1 MEEYDEEQFKR
12 VYADYILLTNKLSEE
27 NDTLMLAAV
36 LTTIGLSLY
45 RTSLTGEDYDK
56 MIDAIVSYKDQ
67 VKSLNTPE
75 GYVN

>member
-45 RTSLTGEDYDK
+45 RTSLTENDYDK

-67 VKSLNTPE
+67 VKTFDNTG

>member
-1 MEEYDEEQFKR
+1 
-12 VYADYILLTNKLSEE
+12 
-27 NDTLMLAAV
+27 MLAAV

-67 VKSLNTPE
+67 VKSFDTTG

>member
-45 RTSLTGEDYDK
+45 RTSLTGDDYDK
-56 MIDAIVSYKDQ
+56 MIEAIVSYKDQ
-67 VKSLNTPE
+67 VKTFDNTG